1 MDRWAAWAA
10 LLDSK
15 LGSEYAPGTGYSPNN
30 EYGAHPQ
37 GMTWHGQRY
46 LQTPPPSCGMGLV
59 G

>member
-37 GMTWHGQRY
+37 GMT
-46 LQTPPPSCGMGLV
+46 
-59 G
+59 